1 MTARA
6 GTGPEAFPIQTAENE
21 GLPTT
26 PPKVARPGRTTRP
39 LSKDKTALP
48 GQDVAPREEKT

>member
-21 GLPTT
+21 GLPTRS
-26 PPKVARPGRTTRP
+26 PEAARPGHTTRH
-39 LSKDKTALP
+39 LSKDKTAWP
-48 GQDVAPREEKT
+48 GQDVGPPEETT